1 MLKTLSF
8 AMMHFSIA
16 FVVAWLLTGDMLIG
30 GTLALVEPAVNSVAF
45 FFHEKFWNRRRSGAA
60 AEVVSA

>member
-45 FFHEKFWNRRRSGAA
+45 FFHEKFWNRRRGGAGADVVA
-60 AEVVSA
+60 A

>member
-45 FFHEKFWNRRRSGAA
+45 FFHEKFWNRRRGGSAA
-60 AEVVSA
+60 GVVAA